1 MSLTMTMAE
10 LYDQY
15 YSVYPDKANL
25 YRGDTEMPNHCHN
38 RVTFYPSGNNTASS
52 LDQIKTI
59 KDIFTGESVFT
70 QIIPEPDWL
79 NTPLMSSEVKK
90 YTFSE
95 PKGKVGELPQYVDG
109 AFGKSLRFQSS
120 GQLDDRWYDWRV
132 QNWDTKWDAYD
143 VTVTDDD
150 PECLEIEFNTAWSP
164 PEAICH
170 KIREDFPDIGIS
182 WFYDEPGC
190 EIAGYL

>member
-25 YRGDTEMPNHCHN
+25 YRGDTEMPNHCYN
-38 RVTFYPSGNNTASS
+38 RVTVYSANTDDVAK
-52 LDQIKTI
+52 IKQMFEDENT
-59 KDIFTGESVFT
+59 FT

-79 NTPLMSSEVKK
+79 NTPLMSSQAKFIGQER
-90 YTFSE
+90 
-95 PKGKVGELPQYVDG
+95 GKVGELPQYEDT
-109 AFGKSLRFQSS
+109 AFGRMLRFKST
-120 GQLDDRWYDWRV
+120 GHTDDRWYDWRV
-132 QNWDTKWDAYD
+132 QNWGTKWDAYD
-143 VTVTDDD
+143 VEILDDD
-150 PECLEIEFNTAWSP
+150 PEQLEVGFNTAWSP
-164 PEAICH
+164 PESICH
-170 KIREDFPDIGIS
+170 ALREQYPDVSIS